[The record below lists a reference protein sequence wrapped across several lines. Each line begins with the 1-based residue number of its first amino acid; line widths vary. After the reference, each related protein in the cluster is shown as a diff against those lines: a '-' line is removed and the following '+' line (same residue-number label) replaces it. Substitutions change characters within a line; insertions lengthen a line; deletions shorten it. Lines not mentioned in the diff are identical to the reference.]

1 MNGDDFIKAILALGT
16 GLGAIAFGYQKWA
29 VTQSKKDL
37 TVAGDD
43 AQISQLKSMQDAI
56 ERNRKDMVVIS
67 MQQERMSM
75 QIHKQ
80 QTKLTRMEMLL
91 RQFSALVREHGIAVP
106 KFMQDELDD
115 LIKQDVQEREETPEP
130 RAFP

>member
-1 MNGDDFIKAILALGT
+1 MNGDDIVKAVLALGT
-16 GLGAIAFGYQKWA
+16 GLGALAFGYQKWS

-43 AQISQLKSMQDAI
+43 AQISQIKSMQEAI

-67 MQQERMSM
+67 MQQERMSA

-91 RQFSALVREHGIAVP
+91 RQFSGLVRQHGIEVP

-115 LIKQDVQEREETPEP
+115 LIKQDLPEREETPEP

>member
-16 GLGAIAFGYQKWA
+16 GLGALAFGYQKWSI
-29 VTQSKKDL
+29 TQSKKDL
-37 TVAGDD
+37 SVAGDD
-43 AQISQLKSMQDAI
+43 AQISQLKAMQEAI

-67 MQQERMSM
+67 MQQERMSA

-91 RQFSALVREHGIAVP
+91 RQFSALVREHGITVP

-115 LIKQDVQEREETPEP
+115 LIKQDVQEREETTDAK
-130 RAFP
+130 AFP

>member
-1 MNGDDFIKAILALGT
+1 MNPDDFIKAILALGT
-16 GLGAIAFGYQKWA
+16 GAGALAFGYQRYA
-29 VTQSKKDL
+29 VAQSKKDL
-37 TVAGDD
+37 SVASDN
-43 AQISQLKSMQDAI
+43 AQISQIKAMQDAI
-56 ERNRKDMVVIS
+56 EANRREMIVIR
-67 MQQERMSM
+67 MQQERMGA

-91 RQFSALVREHGIAVP
+91 RQFSGLVRQHGIEVP

-115 LIKQDVQEREETPEP
+115 LIKPDVEKVETPDE

>member
-1 MNGDDFIKAILALGT
+1 MNGDDIVKAVLALGT
-16 GLGAIAFGYQKWA
+16 GLGAIAFGYQKWS

-43 AQISQLKSMQDAI
+43 AQISQIKSMQEAI

-67 MQQERMSM
+67 MQQERMSA

-91 RQFSALVREHGIAVP
+91 RQFSGLVRQHGIEVP

-130 RAFP
+130 KAFP

>member
-1 MNGDDFIKAILALGT
+1 MNPDDIIKAVLALGT
-16 GLGAIAFGYQKWA
+16 GAGALAFGYQRYA
-29 VTQSKKDL
+29 VAQSKKDL
-37 TVAGDD
+37 SVAGDS
-43 AQISQLKSMQDAI
+43 AQIAQIKGMQDAI
-56 ERNRKDMVVIS
+56 EANRREMIVIR
-67 MQQERMSM
+67 MQQERMGA

-91 RQFSALVREHGIAVP
+91 RQFSGLVRQHGIEVP

-115 LIKQDVQEREETPEP
+115 LIKPDVEKVDTPDE

>member
-16 GLGAIAFGYQKWA
+16 GLGAIAFGYQRYS
-29 VTQSKKDL
+29 VTQSKKEL
-37 TVAGDD
+37 IVAGDE
-43 AQISQLKSMQDAI
+43 AQISQFKAMQDAI
-56 ERNRKDMVVIS
+56 EANRKDMVIIR
-67 MQQERMSM
+67 MQQERMSA

-91 RQFSALVREHGIAVP
+91 RQFSGLVREHGIEVP

-115 LIKQDVQEREETPEP
+115 LIKQDIPEREETPEP
-130 RAFP
+130 KAF

>member
-16 GLGAIAFGYQKWA
+16 GLGALAFGYQRYS
-29 VTQSKKDL
+29 VNNSKKEL
-37 TVAGDD
+37 IVAGDE
-43 AQISQLKSMQDAI
+43 AQISQFKAMQDAI
-56 ERNRKDMVVIS
+56 EANRKDMVIIR
-67 MQQERMSM
+67 MQQERMSA

-91 RQFSALVREHGIAVP
+91 RQFSGLVREHGIEVP

-115 LIKQDVQEREETPEP
+115 LIKQDIPEREETPDA

>member
-1 MNGDDFIKAILALGT
+1 MNGDDIIKAILALGT
-16 GLGAIAFGYQKWA
+16 GLGAIAFGYQKWS

-43 AQISQLKSMQDAI
+43 AQISQIKSMQEAI

-67 MQQERMSM
+67 MQQERMSA

-91 RQFSALVREHGIAVP
+91 RQFSGLVRQHGIEVP

-130 RAFP
+130 RSF

>member
-1 MNGDDFIKAILALGT
+1 MNGDDIVKAVLALGT
-16 GLGAIAFGYQKWA
+16 GLGAIAFGYQKWS

-43 AQISQLKSMQDAI
+43 AQISQIKSMQEAI

-67 MQQERMSM
+67 MQQERMSA

-91 RQFSALVREHGIAVP
+91 RQFSGLVRQHGIEVP

-130 RAFP
+130 RAF

>member
-16 GLGAIAFGYQKWA
+16 GLGALAFGYQKYA
-29 VTQSKKDL
+29 VAQSKKGVF
-37 TVAGDD
+37 VAGDS
-43 AQISQLKSMQDAI
+43 ALISQIKSMQESI
-56 ERNRKDMVVIS
+56 ERNRKDMVIIA
-67 MQQERMSM
+67 MQQERMSA

-91 RQFSALVREHGIAVP
+91 RQFSGLVREHGIEVP

-115 LIKQDVQEREETPEP
+115 LIKQDPPDNSPSPEP
-130 RAFP
+130 REF